1 VQASTGIDLE
11 VALKRVQETRK
22 RGKLSKSTRMNF
34 RLFDMLAREGRLK
47 DTWVV
52 QAVKENMS
60 EEEKKA
66 HDEWLDSLKR
76 D

>member
-1 VQASTGIDLE
+1 MQASTGIDLE